1 LSNCGTDAGFPVPPA
16 FEQSGESFFINLPSG
31 AAADLGD
38 DFLGLEF
45 RLRHRDQKLETG
57 V

>member
-38 DFLGLEF
+38 DFLGPEL
-45 RLRHRDQKLETG
+45 LLLPRDQKLEN
-57 V
+57 